1 MKAVRAPAK
10 AMLAGEYAVLEG
22 GPAAVAAVS
31 CYATATL
38 QQGAAPASPFI
49 VQAMQRSAA
58 ALGLDPDAMP
68 VPVVDTSPFQQKGRK
83 LGLGSS
89 AAATVA
95 AVGAIFQGA
104 GQDAG
109 QGAGRDPD
117 AHRAQILEI
126 ARAAHDEAQGVR
138 GSGADV
144 LAATFGGVQVVNGPS
159 HNCARALPLP
169 APLEVRFVATSR
181 SASTA
186 ELVTRYRAAGA
197 PAQAAAAELG
207 RCAAAFI
214 QAWQAGDRAALLL
227 AVEAAFAGYEALG
240 QAMDVALITEE
251 HAQISEAARRVGG
264 AAKPSGAG
272 GGDLAVVFLP
282 DEEAAARLA
291 EALPPALSVL
301 PFSISPVG
309 VHGTWR
315 S

>member
-38 QQGAAPASPFI
+38 QQGVVPASPFI

-58 ALGLDPDAMP
+58 ALGLAEDPAW
-68 VPVVDTSPFQQKGRK
+68 VPVVDTSPFQQRGRK

-95 AVGAIFQGA
+95 AVGALFL
-104 GQDAG
+104 
-109 QGAGRDPD
+109 GAGRDPD

-169 APLEVRFVATSR
+169 APLEVRFVATTR

-186 ELVTRYRAAGA
+186 ELLTRYRAAGA

-214 QAWQAGDRAALLL
+214 QAWQAGDGAALLL

-240 QAMDVALITEE
+240 QVLDAPLITEE
-251 HAQISEAARRVGG
+251 HAQVAEAARRVGG

-282 DEEAAARLA
+282 DEEAAARLM

-301 PFSISPVG
+301 PLSISPVG